1 MPTITIG
8 APIPAYRPHQ
18 GQYYLWSTIHFSH
31 RHHYD
36 TLWRDG
42 FLFASCP
49 HQHRGFVLGEGGGT
63 TFQLCDGVS
72 TCRALCNPSN
82 PGIVGQICGN
92 EMLFLVLYTGI
103 SLSG

>member
-18 GQYYLWSTIHFSH
+18 GQYYLWSTIRFSH

-49 HQHRGFVLGEGGGT
+49 HQHRGFVLGGGELP
-63 TFQLCDGVS
+63 FSSVMVS
-72 TCRALCNPSN
+72 ALAVHSA
-82 PGIVGQICGN
+82 I
-92 EMLFLVLYTGI
+92 LRTLV
-103 SLSG
+103 

>member
-8 APIPAYRPHQ
+8 APIAAYRPHQ

-42 FLFASCP
+42 FLFASVHTNIEALCGW
-49 HQHRGFVLGEGGGT
+49 RGGGGLP
-63 TFQLCDGVS
+63 FRPCVGV
-72 TCRALCNPSN
+72 TPCRALPNPSN
-82 PGIVGQICGN
+82 PW
-92 EMLFLVLYTGI
+92 Y
-103 SLSG
+103 SGSNMWK

>member
-42 FLFASCP
+42 FLFASVHTNIEDLC
-49 HQHRGFVLGEGGGT
+49 GGEGA

-92 EMLFLVLYTGI
+92 EILFLVLYTGI
-103 SLSG
+103 SLSV